1 MNNQQN
7 HQNVE
12 STKYNLID
20 LSQPPKLKQNV
31 SPFTSVATFPGC
43 VRFVD
48 QDPDEYMLLFVRQAK
63 IILIIDLLINLIVP
77 LAPFLI
83 LLAIKGLNIVGQ
95 NINIIIKTEV
105 LTASKWWL
113 VFIVFM
119 LSYGLI
125 SYFNIFFKWFYNI
138 NIVTNKRFVDLDY
151 QTIFNV
157 GVETTALQDI
167 QDVKN
172 RQTGVFQTIFGLG
185 DVEVLTASGKTTFS
199 LPNVYQAHKIRDF
212 IQDVILAVKEKI
224 SKN

>member
-1 MNNQQN
+1 MMNHTQNNQNSTSN
-7 HQNVE
+7 HH
-12 STKYNLID
+12 LID
-20 LSQPPKLKQNV
+20 LSKPPKLKQNV
-31 SPFTSVATFPGC
+31 SPFTSIATFPGC
-43 VRFVD
+43 FHFTD
-48 QDPDEYMLLFVRQAK
+48 QDPDEYILLLVRQGK

-83 LLAIKGLNIVGQ
+83 LLAIKGLNTVGR
-95 NINIIIKTEV
+95 NINVIIETEL
-105 LTASKWWL
+105 LTSSKWWL

-138 NIVTNKRFVDLDY
+138 NILTNKRFVDLDY

-157 GVETTALQDI
+157 GVETAALQDI

-172 RQTGVFQTIFGLG
+172 RQSGIFQTIFGLG

>member
-31 SPFTSVATFPGC
+31 SPFTSVATFPGS